1 MKWER
6 RSSLVGQGGVC
17 EGLGSENVF
26 MIDINCEG

>member
-6 RSSLVGQGGVC
+6 RSNPLGQGSVC

-26 MIDINCEG
+26 IIDINYEG